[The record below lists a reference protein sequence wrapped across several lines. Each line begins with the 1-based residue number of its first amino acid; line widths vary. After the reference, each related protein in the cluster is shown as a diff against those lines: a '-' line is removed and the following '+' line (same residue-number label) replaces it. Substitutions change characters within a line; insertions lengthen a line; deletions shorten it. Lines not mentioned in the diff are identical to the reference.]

1 MKDGSNSME
10 NSEEL
15 QVEIPPNLVLS
26 LLFSLLFTIRFSAFP
41 PSSLFHC
48 LLISTAK
55 HFLSVPFS
63 SIYLLFHDRP
73 SLLLLDL
80 VCSNVALFYDILF
93 FPLRFLDR
101 NIAVYVINV
110 YQHLIIIVYGSI
122 SVWENSIINTSWH
135 FY

>member
-26 LLFSLLFTIRFSAFP
+26 FLFSLLFTIRFSTFS

-93 FPLRFLDR
+93 FPLRVLDR
-101 NIAVYVINV
+101 NSAVYVINV

>member
-26 LLFSLLFTIRFSAFP
+26 FLFSLLFTIRFSTFP
-41 PSSLFHC
+41 PSSLFYC
-48 LLISTAK
+48 LFISTCTTPYFIAK
-55 HFLSVPFS
+55 HFLSIPFS

-73 SLLLLDL
+73 SLLLVDL
-80 VCSNVALFYDILF
+80 VCSHVALFYDILF

-101 NIAVYVINV
+101 
-110 YQHLIIIVYGSI
+110 SI
-122 SVWENSIINTSWH
+122 EIGRASCRERVSSPV
-135 FY
+135 